1 VPHRHNNKLDI
12 YNYNSR
18 YKNFSKNP
26 IPFNPRSPIPM
37 DDKYLVKFKPI
48 GIEGEFVCVEER
60 ASGKRFKIHRFKKQ
74 EPIPD

>member
-1 VPHRHNNKLDI
+1 
-12 YNYNSR
+12 
-18 YKNFSKNP
+18 
-26 IPFNPRSPIPM
+26 M

>member
-12 YNYNSR
+12 YNYNSK

-26 IPFNPRSPIPM
+26 IQLNLRSPIPL

-60 ASGKRFKIHRFKKQ
+60 NTGKRFKIHRFKKQ
-74 EPIPD
+74 EPIAD